1 MKGKIM
7 TDVQKHLEELISAA
21 EAGNAEAQTQ
31 LALLM
36 ATGEHMEEDMEG
48 AFSWFK
54 KAAGQGELTA
64 MFNLGI
70 MYEKGLGTP
79 SDLPES
85 ALWFWQAAEQGDDG
99 ARMKLGSM
107 LLMGRGFAEESSVV
121 KAIEASAGQGIPY
134 AQAFFAKLYLDGIGI
149 EQSDELAEKWFRLA
163 AGQGDESAIFNI
175 GEMMAEG
182 RSVITPEEEM
192 AQWLFDLGKKHIQS
206 GDLVK
211 AFDCLVNIKR
221 FDPENFL
228 AQRLEDEIERAN
240 EAQLKRD

>member
-1 MKGKIM
+1 M

-21 EAGNAEAQTQ
+21 ESGDAEAQTQ

-36 ATGEHMEEDMEG
+36 ATGEHMEEDMDG
-48 AFSWFK
+48 AFSWFT
-54 KAAGQGELTA
+54 KAAAQGELTA

-70 MYEKGLGTP
+70 MYEKGLGTQA
-79 SDLPES
+79 DLPEA
-85 ALWFWQAAEQGDDG
+85 ALWFWQAAEQGDTG
-99 ARMKLGSM
+99 ARMKLGTM
-107 LLMGRGFAEESSVV
+107 LLMGRGFVEGSSVV
-121 KAIEASAGQGIPY
+121 KAIEASAEQGFSY
-134 AQAFFAKLYLDGIGI
+134 AQAFLAKLYLDGLGV
-149 EQSDELAEKWFRLA
+149 EQSDDLAEKWFRLA
-163 AGQGDESAIFNI
+163 AEQGDESAIFNI

-182 RSVITPEEEM
+182 RTVITPEEEV
-192 AQWLFDLGKKHIQS
+192 AQWFFDLGKKHIQS

-228 AQRLEDEIERAN
+228 AQRLENEIERAN

>member
-1 MKGKIM
+1 M
-7 TDVQKHLEELISAA
+7 TDVQKHLEELTSAA
-21 EAGNAEAQTQ
+21 ESGIAEAQSQ
-31 LALLM
+31 LALLL
-36 ATGEHMEEDMEG
+36 ATGEHVDADMEG

-54 KAAGQGELTA
+54 KAAVQGELTA

-70 MYEKGLGTP
+70 MYEKGLGTQP
-79 SDLPES
+79 DLPEA
-85 ALWFWQAAEQGDDG
+85 ALWFWQAAEQGDTG

-107 LLMGRGFAEESSVV
+107 LLLGRGFVEESSVV

-134 AQAFFAKLYLDGIGI
+134 AQAFLAKLYLDGVGI

-163 AGQGDESAIFNI
+163 ADQGDESAIFNI

-182 RSVITPEEEM
+182 RSIITPEEEVT
-192 AQWLFDLGKKHIQS
+192 QWFFDLGKRHIQS
-206 GDLVK
+206 GDLIK

-240 EAQLKRD
+240 EAQMKRD

>member
-1 MKGKIM
+1 M
-7 TDVQKHLEELISAA
+7 TDIQKHLDELKSAA
-21 EAGNAEAQTQ
+21 EGGNPEAQSQ

-54 KAAGQGELTA
+54 KAAEQGELTA

-70 MYEKGLGTP
+70 MYEKGLGTQADH
-79 SDLPES
+79 SEA
-85 ALWFWQAAEQGDDG
+85 ALWFWQAAEQGDAG

-107 LLMGRGFAEESSVV
+107 LLLGQGFVEGASVI
-121 KAIEASAGQGIPY
+121 KAIKASAEKGIPY
-134 AQAFFAKLYLDGIGI
+134 AQSFLAKLYQDGLGL
-149 EQSDELAEKWFRLA
+149 ELSDELAEKWFCLA
-163 AGQGDESAIFNI
+163 AEQGDASAIFNM

-182 RSVITPEEEM
+182 RSMATSEEEVT
-192 AQWLFDLGKKHIQS
+192 QWFFDLGKVYMQA

-228 AQRLEDEIERAN
+228 AQRLEDELDKAN

>member
-1 MKGKIM
+1 M
-7 TDVQKHLEELISAA
+7 TDIQKHLDELISAA

-48 AFSWFK
+48 AFTWFQK
-54 KAAGQGELTA
+54 GAEQGELTA

-70 MYEKGLGTP
+70 MYEKGLGTQA
-79 SDLPES
+79 DLSES
-85 ALWFWQAAEQGDDG
+85 ALWFWQAAEQGDTG

-107 LLMGRGFAEESSVV
+107 LLLGRGFVEGSSVV
-121 KAIEASAGQGIPY
+121 KAIESSADKGLPY
-134 AQAFFAKLYLDGIGI
+134 AQAFLARLYLDGIGLD
-149 EQSDELAEKWFRLA
+149 QSDELAEKWFRLA
-163 AGQGDESAIFNI
+163 AEQGDESAIFNI

-182 RSVITPEEEM
+182 RSIITPEEEV
-192 AQWLFDLGKKHIQS
+192 AQWFFDLGKRYMDA

-221 FDPENFL
+221 IEPGSFL

-240 EAQLKRD
+240 KAQLKRD